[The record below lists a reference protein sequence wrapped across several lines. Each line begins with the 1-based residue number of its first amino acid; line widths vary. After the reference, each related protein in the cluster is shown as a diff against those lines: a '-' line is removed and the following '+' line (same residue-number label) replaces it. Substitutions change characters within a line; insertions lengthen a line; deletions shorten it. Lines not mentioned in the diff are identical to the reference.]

1 MRKEAIAK
9 QHLAD
14 EAQSDS
20 LAKFRQQTDQEMQRQ
35 QKIDDEH
42 FGSA

>member
-9 QHLAD
+9 QNL
-14 EAQSDS
+14 EAQGDS